1 MESELEDNL
10 TIIESFVTY
19 CKSNNVDKN
28 FVSKLANQI
37 KLHYSEISDDNDLYG
52 QEMKYDFSD
61 IEFIDNDSSN
71 STDDESQNEP
81 ENEDG
86 NEECN
91 NNSDNESK
99 EDSKDDSEDETESFN
114 KSTIM
119 RLKNFLIVDYDPKN
133 VYLYNKKPKVVKSIE
148 DFVNQSDLFY

>member
-19 CKSNNVDKN
+19 CKSNNVDRN

-37 KLHYSEISDDNDLYG
+37 KLHYSEISDDNDLYD

-71 STDDESQNEP
+71 STDNESQNEP

-86 NEECN
+86 NE

-99 EDSKDDSEDETESFN
+99 EDSKNDSDDETGSFN
-114 KSTIM
+114 ESTIK
-119 RLKNFLIVDYDPKN
+119 RLKNFLIVDYDPKD